1 MNTLKKYLGI
11 LWIALGLV
19 VAYFGLTVFGI
30 PKLASGKQEDL
41 VFGIII
47 CFILLP
53 VVAGGL
59 LIFGKY
65 SMQGEYDEER

>member
-11 LWIALGLV
+11 IWIALGLV
-19 VAYFGLTVFGI
+19 VVYFGLTVLGI
-30 PKLASGKQEDL
+30 PKLLSGKQEDL

-53 VVAGGL
+53 VIAGGL
-59 LIFGKY
+59 FIFGKY
-65 SMQGEYDEER
+65 SMQGEYDEES